1 MKTTTL
7 SDPEVLTFAGRVLER
22 HGGLVEPGSEG
33 LLALMPP
40 ALAQELGVPEETRFG
55 SEAAPLLYGSP
66 LLDRLVG
73 LARREVPVVYAR
85 VEVPYL
91 KKAGFEQLLAR
102 DLAFAGGE
110 LRVSSRAQTR
120 TTYMLLWCHYVAL
133 SDERKEGLVQIAMHE
148 SSGAVIPGLADLWD
162 EIRPRFYPAGK
173 APALFQAPLETAL
186 DGALK
191 SVRTLAAADLKG
203 FLASMQRRLRRDVKN
218 IREYYQTL
226 AREMEAGL
234 SHPLLTEAQRRER
247 QAKID
252 ALPEEVARKIAD
264 LEQKYQVRVTI
275 SPAAAVRLLVE
286 VVQLLLE
293 LRRHRL
299 SRSLS
304 AIWNPLTQSL
314 DPLVCDECR
323 ISTRHLHP
331 TTRDGELRLLCH
343 PCSQRAQV

>member
-1 MKTTTL
+1 MQTTTL
-7 SDPEVLTFAGRVLER
+7 SDPELLAFAARVLER
-22 HGGLVEPGSEG
+22 HGGLIEPGADG

-40 ALAQELGVPEETRFG
+40 ALAQDLEVPEETRFG

-73 LARREVPVVYAR
+73 LARREVPVAYAQ

-102 DLAFAGGE
+102 DLAFAGGQV
-110 LRVSSRAQTR
+110 RVSSRAQTR
-120 TTYMLLWCHYVAL
+120 TTYMILWCHYVAL
-133 SDERKEGLVQIAMHE
+133 SDERKEGLVHLGVHE
-148 SSGAVIPGLADLWD
+148 AGGAVIPGLADLWRD
-162 EIRPRFYPAGK
+162 SRPRFYPAGK
-173 APALFQAPLETAL
+173 LPPLFGAHLETAL

-191 SVRTLAAADLKG
+191 SARTLVAADLKG

-218 IREYYQTL
+218 TREYYQAL

-234 SHPLLTEAQRRER
+234 AHPLLTEAQRLER

-252 ALPEEVARKIAD
+252 ALPAEVARKIAD

-293 LRRHRL
+293 LRWHRL

-314 DPLVCDECR
+314 DPLVCDQCR
-323 ISTRHLHP
+323 TTTSHLHP
-331 TTRDGELRLLCH
+331 TVRDGDLRLLCH
-343 PCSQRAQV
+343 PCSQKAA